1 MDHKESSQGYTLE
14 VSSFTCLTCTQ
25 GCCREHSED
34 GHVRKGW
41 QQGGSGHPLPSPCFL
56 SVLCLFSL
64 CGPPE
69 SGHGKKP
76 GLCRHLEESPILRKY
91 RHTSDVQVCHQR
103 LSSAFDLL
111 LIFLCSLIQTLTPRP
126 NNVLLTCEPRLG
138 TGNEAG
144 LGTGNE
150 AGSGTG
156 NEARGGGK
164 ACIHNCSHS
173 SCRVRVWRCMTMCSG
188 VGT

>member
-25 GCCREHSED
+25 GCCSEHSED

-103 LSSAFDLL
+103 LSSGFDLL
-111 LIFLCSLIQTLTPRP
+111 LFFLCSLIQTLTLTPPP
-126 NNVLLTCEPRLG
+126 NNALLTCEV
-138 TGNEAG
+138 G
-144 LGTGNE
+144 L
-150 AGSGTG
+150 GTG